1 MMRMILAVAI
11 LSVSGPVA
19 AADTRAVSPDGRRAA
34 MIVDTGVDRD
44 DGTGG
49 QQLVIEDRRSGAKR
63 RLLTS
68 RHDEDPHR
76 NLTNITGPLFSP
88 DGGFLYFSTS
98 DAAPTSGAVHRVDL
112 KTGTI
117 RFVVGGTALAVV
129 RTGPYRGYLL
139 VQQHR
144 YYDRPEGGS
153 YNPVALVRPDGRQV
167 LMVPGSDADDG
178 EAAVPPWLAKHGWLA
193 S

>member
-1 MMRMILAVAI
+1 MRRMILAVAM
-11 LSVSGPVA
+11 LSVSAPVA
-19 AADTRAVSPDGRRAA
+19 AADPRAVSPDGRRAA
-34 MIVDTGVDRD
+34 MIVDTGVGLD

-49 QQLVIEDRRSGAKR
+49 QQLVIEDRRSGTKR

-68 RHDEDPHR
+68 RYDGDSHR
-76 NLTNITGPLFSP
+76 NLTNMTGPLFSL
-88 DGGFLYFSTS
+88 DGGFLYVSTS
-98 DAAPTSGAVHRVDL
+98 DAAPTSGAVHWIDL
-112 KTGTI
+112 KTGAI
-117 RFVVGGTALAVV
+117 RFVVGGTALAVI

-153 YNPVALVRPDGRQV
+153 YNPVAAIRPDGQV
-167 LMVPGSDADDG
+167 ALIVPGSEVDDG
-178 EAAVPPWLAKHGWLA
+178 ERAASPWLAKNGWRA